1 LHPTLTVS
9 AEAEQAILP
18 VAIGA
23 ADGPSV
29 TARAASS

>member
-1 LHPTLTVS
+1 MLTVS

-18 VAIGA
+18 LAIGTTNSSA
-23 ADGPSV
+23 A